1 MRSSSILAWVLTA
14 ILFSSAPTCADV
26 APADYN
32 AFWLW
37 GGVTPS
43 PVLAQARTLYILQ
56 GEVYADRRRNSVDV
70 RAHGISIPHLKTNE
84 IWLVYRAITLDCPE
98 RAPELMT
105 AQVARWRLAGN
116 NVVGVQIDFDAATG
130 RLANYA
136 DFLRNL
142 RKHLPADCHLGI
154 TGLLDWSGRIDPAT
168 VNDLKGIVDELVI
181 QTYQGRHTI
190 LRYYAYLPYLDR
202 LTLPFKIGLVEAGDW
217 TAPTGLA
224 TNPWFRGFVDFLV
237 NHK

>member
-70 RAHGISIPHLKTNE
+70 RAQGISIPHLKTNE
-84 IWLVYRAITLDCPE
+84 IWLVYRANTLDWPE

-142 RKHLPADCHLGI
+142 RKHLPADCHIGI
-154 TGLLDWSGRIDPAT
+154 IGLLDWSGRIHPPT
-168 VNDLKGIVDELVI
+168 GNGLKGIVDGLGI
-181 QTYQGRHTI
+181 PTCPGAQTRPA
-190 LRYYAYLPYLDR
+190 YARCLPPLG
-202 LTLPFKIGLVEAGDW
+202 LFTL
-217 TAPTGLA
+217 
-224 TNPWFRGFVDFLV
+224 
-237 NHK
+237 